1 MSPEKSIL
9 RLKRVFLY
17 FSVTVYFAI
26 LLFPIYWIVVTSI
39 QKGGSI
45 NFIPKEITLDNYIR
59 LFQTGKFSIA
69 TPLFNSLRVS
79 LTTTVVCILLGVLS
93 AYAFARLKFKGS
105 NALFVLLIFTE
116 MLPPISFLIPFYII
130 FQRLVLLNKW
140 YGLVIGYTAWL
151 LPITTWILYSYFQ
164 SIPKDLEEAAR
175 IDGASRVGALFKV
188 ILPVALP
195 GIVASTV
202 ICFMFSIGEFLLAV
216 TIGMADKAQTLTV
229 NLNMFLTR
237 FGIEYGLLTAMSVIT
252 MIFPV
257 IIVLSLQRFVVE
269 GLTKGAVKE

>member
-1 MSPEKSIL
+1 MNPDKAVF
-9 RLKRVFLY
+9 RFKRIFLY
-17 FSVTVYFAI
+17 FSVTVYFVI
-26 LLFPIYWIVVTSI
+26 LLFPIYWIFVTSI
-39 QKGGSI
+39 QTGSSI
-45 NFIPKEITLDNYIR
+45 NFIPKAITLQNYLR
-59 LFQTGKFSIA
+59 LFQTGKFSI
-69 TPLFNSLRVS
+69 TIPLINSLRVS
-79 LTTTVVCILLGVLS
+79 ITTTAVCILLAVLS

-105 NALFVLLIFTE
+105 NALFSLLIFTE

-130 FQRLVLLNKW
+130 FQRLVLLNKR

-151 LPITTWILYSYFQ
+151 LPITTWILFSYFQ

-188 ILPVALP
+188 ILPVSLP

-216 TIGMADKAQTLTV
+216 TIAMAEKAQTLTV
-229 NLNMFLTR
+229 NLNIFLTR
-237 FGIEYGLLTAMSVIT
+237 YGIEYGLLTAMSMVT
-252 MIFPV
+252 MVFPV